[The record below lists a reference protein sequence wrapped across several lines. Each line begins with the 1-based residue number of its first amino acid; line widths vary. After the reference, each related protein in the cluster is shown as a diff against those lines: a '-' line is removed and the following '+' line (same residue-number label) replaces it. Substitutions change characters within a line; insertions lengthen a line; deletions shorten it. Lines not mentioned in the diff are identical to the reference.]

1 MKIKKNGAIL
11 KLQIKRKEIIKMIP
25 ELENVLAVFKI
36 VIDSIRAFFEQLLAI
51 IKGDKE
57 DVPEK

>member
-11 KLQIKRKEIIKMIP
+11 KLQIKRKEIMKMIP
-25 ELENVLAVFKI
+25 ELENVLAVFKT

>member
-1 MKIKKNGAIL
+1 
-11 KLQIKRKEIIKMIP
+11 MIP
-25 ELENVLAVFKI
+25 ELENVLAVFKT
-36 VIDSIRAFFEQLLAI
+36 VIDSIRAFVEQLLAI